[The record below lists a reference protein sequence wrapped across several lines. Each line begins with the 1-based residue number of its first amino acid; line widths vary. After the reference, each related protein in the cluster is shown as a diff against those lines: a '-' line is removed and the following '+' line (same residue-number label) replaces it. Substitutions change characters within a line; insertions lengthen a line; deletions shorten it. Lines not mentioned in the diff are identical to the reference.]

1 LLRNDSSSPVSLS
14 VNYMP
19 SKFSTA
25 LMTPGVG
32 RRRKGKGMGSNVP
45 KRGGG
50 REAFKSSE
58 ARMPGEGDDDYDG
71 VNSGWFG
78 GKDGGRTK
86 PRMRW
91 NRFKWIL
98 FFSNVTVS
106 IEQIVVAVVVCHVNG
121 RSLLFYY
128 LNFYSSLSIRSLRL
142 SSAFL
147 HGSTSGPTPTSS
159 VLAIAPSSSSPPWPP
174 QSVSSQPS

>member
-1 LLRNDSSSPVSLS
+1 MLSDMPLEPPNAPFASSPRGSQSSLSPATSTPLLRNDSTGSPVSLS

-32 RRRKGKGMGSNVP
+32 RRRKGKGMSANVP

-50 REAFKSSE
+50 REAFKSGE

-106 IEQIVVAVVVCHVNG
+106 I
-121 RSLLFYY
+121 
-128 LNFYSSLSIRSLRL
+128 
-142 SSAFL
+142 
-147 HGSTSGPTPTSS
+147 
-159 VLAIAPSSSSPPWPP
+159 SSSSFAT
-174 QSVSSQPS
+174 SMGVHHYFN

>member
-1 LLRNDSSSPVSLS
+1 MRASTGSDTPVSLS
-14 VNYMP
+14 VNYLP

-25 LMTPGVG
+25 LVTPGMG
-32 RRRKGKGMGSNVP
+32 RRRKNKGGVDPAMIP

-50 REAFKSSE
+50 REAFRSGE

-78 GKDGGRTK
+78 GAAGGRPK

-98 FFSNVTVS
+98 FVSNILVRP
-106 IEQIVVAVVVCHVNG
+106 
-121 RSLLFYY
+121 RSAPISTCIFFIY
-128 LNFYSSLSIRSLRL
+128 L
-142 SSAFL
+142 
-147 HGSTSGPTPTSS
+147 
-159 VLAIAPSSSSPPWPP
+159 
-174 QSVSSQPS
+174 